1 MARIADVEGGREK
14 APELRKQLRMRHMT
28 MISLGGV
35 IGAGLFVGSGA
46 VISTVGPASFISY
59 AIAGLIIVMVMRM
72 LGEMAV
78 ASPQI
83 GSFAEYARISLG
95 DWAGFAVGWL
105 YWYFWV
111 IVLAV
116 EAQAGALIIQGLF
129 DLSSQYQWLISLVLM
144 LLLTGTN
151 LFSVGSY
158 GEFEFW
164 FASIKVA
171 AIIGFIALGAL
182 YVLGLWPGASLD
194 FSNLTAHG
202 GFLPHGA
209 LVMFAGVTTLIFSFV
224 GAEIV
229 TLAAAESREP
239 ERSVAR
245 ATNSVIWRVML
256 FYVLSIFLIVTIVP
270 WNDPALEPRG
280 QTRGPFVAALEQI
293 NFPGAATIMSVVVLV
308 AVLSCLNSGLYTCS
322 RMLNAIARRGDA
334 PKAFLR
340 VNGRGVPV
348 WSILISTAVGYLSV
362 IAAFYAPNA
371 VFTFL
376 LNTSGAVAL
385 FVYLLIA
392 ISELRL
398 RRRIERENPERLAIK
413 MWLYPYLTWLTIGVF
428 VVVIVAVGINADT
441 RSQLLLTLLSI
452 GVVLVAYAL
461 TWYFGKRKGESG
473 PSRMP
478 VDR

>member
-1 MARIADVEGGREK
+1 MLAQTAGTQGEIGRQ
-14 APELRKQLRMRHMT
+14 APDLKKQLKMRHMT

-46 VISTVGPASFISY
+46 VISSVGPASVVSY

-72 LGEMAV
+72 LGEMAT

-111 IVLAV
+111 VVLAV
-116 EAQAGALIIQGLF
+116 EAQAGALILKSFIPGVP
-129 DLSSQYQWLISLVLM
+129 QWAFALVLM

-151 LFSVGSY
+151 LASVGSY

-164 FASIKVA
+164 FALIKVV
-171 AIIGFIALGAL
+171 AIVAFLGLGIL
-182 YVLGLWPGASLD
+182 YVLGLWPGSSLD

-209 LVMFAGVTTLIFSFV
+209 LAMFAGVTTLIFSYV

-229 TLAAAESREP
+229 TLAAAESNEP
-239 ERSVAR
+239 ERGVAR
-245 ATNSVIWRVML
+245 ATNSVIWRVMT
-256 FYVLSIFLIVTIVP
+256 FYVGSIFLIVTIVP
-270 WNDPALEPRG
+270 WNNPSLQPKG
-280 QTRGPFVAALEQI
+280 QTRGPFVAALQVI
-293 NFPGAATIMSVVVLV
+293 NIPGVVSIMSFVVLV

-334 PKAFLR
+334 PEVFLR
-340 VNGRGVPV
+340 VNRRGVPL
-348 WSILISTAVGYLSV
+348 WSILISTTIGFLSV
-362 IAAFYAPNA
+362 IAAFYFPDT

-398 RRRIERENPERLAIK
+398 RRRIERENPERLVVK
-413 MWLYPYLTWLTIGVF
+413 MWLYPYLTIFTIIVF
-428 VVVIVAVGINADT
+428 AVVIISVGIIPDT

-452 GVVLVAYAL
+452 AVVLGVYWL
-461 TWYFGKRKGESG
+461 VKRPGNVRLPG
-473 PSRMP
+473 RNA
-478 VDR
+478 R

>member
-1 MARIADVEGGREK
+1 MAEATGTQQGVQGEDLK
-14 APELRKQLRMRHMT
+14 KQLKMRHMT
-28 MISLGGV
+28 MIALGGV

-46 VISTVGPASFISY
+46 VISSVGPASVLSY
-59 AIAGLIIVMVMRM
+59 LLAGIIIVMVMRM
-72 LGEMAV
+72 LGEMAT
-78 ASPQI
+78 ASPQV

-95 DWAGFAVGWL
+95 GWAGFAVGWL

-116 EAQAGALIIQGLF
+116 EAQAGALILKSFVPGVP
-129 DLSSQYQWLISLVLM
+129 QWLFALVLM

-151 LFSVGSY
+151 LISVGSY

-164 FASIKVA
+164 FALIKVV
-171 AIIGFIALGAL
+171 AIIAFIGLGAL

-202 GFLPHGA
+202 GFFPHGGIA
-209 LVMFAGVTTLIFSFV
+209 MFSGVVTLIFSFV

-229 TLAAAESREP
+229 TLAAAESQEP

-245 ATNSVIWRVML
+245 ATNSVIWRVL
-256 FYVLSIFLIVTIVP
+256 VFYVFSIFLIVTMIA
-270 WNDPALEPRG
+270 WNNPVLQPKG
-280 QTRGPFVAALEQI
+280 QTRGPFVAALQELNI
-293 NFPGAATIMSVVVLV
+293 PGAVPIMSFVVLV

-334 PKAFLR
+334 PRVFLH
-340 VNGRGVPV
+340 VNNRGVPV
-348 WSILISTAVGYLSV
+348 WAILISTTVGFLSV
-362 IAAFYAPNA
+362 IAAFYYPDT

-398 RRRIERENPERLAIK
+398 RRRIERENPERLTVK
-413 MWLYPYLTWLTIGVF
+413 MWLYPYLTWATIAIF
-428 VVVIVAVGINADT
+428 AVVIASVGIIPDT
-441 RSQLLLTLLSI
+441 RSQLFLTLVSI
-452 GVVLVAYAL
+452 AIVLGI
-461 TWYFGKRKGESG
+461 YFLLKRSG
-473 PSRMP
+473 NIEETETHI
-478 VDR
+478 